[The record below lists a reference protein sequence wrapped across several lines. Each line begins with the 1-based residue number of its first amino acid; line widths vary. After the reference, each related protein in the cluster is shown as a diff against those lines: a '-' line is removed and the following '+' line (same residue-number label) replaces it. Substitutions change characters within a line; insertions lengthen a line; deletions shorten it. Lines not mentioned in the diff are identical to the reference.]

1 MGKASSEPVP
11 GIPLTEPAEGVP
23 EPLTAVE
30 EFAACAAALRRGTGP
45 VAVDTERASGF
56 TYSSRAYLI
65 QIKRSGSGLFL
76 LDPIH
81 EPEGL
86 APVIEAMRGVEWVLH
101 AADQDLPCLRD
112 DGFECDELFDTELAG
127 RLLGAPRVNL
137 AAMTSEYT
145 GYALA
150 KGHGAAD
157 WSTRPLPHDWLNY
170 AALDVEV
177 LVDLRD
183 EAYERLED
191 AGKLEWAL
199 EEFEYERTRPDPA
212 PKPDPWRRLSGLST
226 LRNRRQLARAR
237 ELWMARD
244 EMAEQRNV
252 APGRTLPDAAI
263 VNAAAKNP
271 TTEAELTALP
281 VFGGPRMRR
290 SAKRWLGAIH
300 RANALP
306 DASLPPLHGPRNGVP
321 ANNRWAKSNP
331 EAAERLAR
339 VRAAL
344 AEISDEV
351 AVPVENLLPTDAVR
365 QLCWDGTARGSDAV
379 DDALAA
385 SGARNWQRRL
395 TVAAVAAALASA

>member
-1 MGKASSEPVP
+1 MAKGPAEPVP
-11 GIPLTEPAEGVP
+11 GIPLTEPDEGVP
-23 EPLTAVE
+23 EPLTTVE
-30 EFAACAAALRRGTGP
+30 EFADCAAALLRGTGP
-45 VAVDTERASGF
+45 VALDTERASGF

-65 QIKRSGSGLFL
+65 QIKRTGSGLFL

-86 APVIEAMRGVEWVLH
+86 APVIGALRGVEWVLH

-112 DGFECDELFDTELAG
+112 DGFVCDELFDTELAG

-199 EEFEYERTRPDPA
+199 EEFEYERTRPDPP
-212 PKPDPWRRLSGLST
+212 PKQDPWRRLSGLST

-237 ELWMARD
+237 ELWLARD

-271 TTEAELTALP
+271 TSEAELTALP

-290 SAKRWLGAIH
+290 SAKRWMSAID
-300 RANALP
+300 RANALS
-306 DASLPPLHGPRNGVP
+306 DAKLPPLHGPRNGMP

-331 EAAERLAR
+331 EAAERLAK

-344 AEISDEV
+344 AGISDEV

-365 QLCWDGTARGSDAV
+365 QLCWEGTAAGVTQV

-385 SGARNWQRRL
+385 SGARDWQRRL
-395 TVAAVAAALASA
+395 TVPAVAAALATA

>member
-1 MGKASSEPVP
+1 MSKAASEPVP
-11 GIPLTEPAEGVP
+11 GIPLTEPSEGVP
-23 EPLTAVE
+23 EPLTTVQ
-30 EFAACAAALRRGTGP
+30 EFADCAAALLRGNGP
-45 VAVDTERASGF
+45 VALDTERASGF

-65 QIKRSGSGLFL
+65 QIKRTGSGLFL

-86 APVIEAMRGVEWVLH
+86 APVTAALRDVEWVLH

-112 DGFECDELFDTELAG
+112 DGFVCDALFDTELAG
-127 RLLGAPRVNL
+127 RLLGEPRVNL
-137 AAMTSEYT
+137 AAMTSELT

-183 EAYERLED
+183 EARERLEQ

-212 PKPDPWRRLSGLST
+212 PKPDPWRRVSGLSA
-226 LRNRRQLARAR
+226 LRTRRQLGRAR
-237 ELWMARD
+237 ELWLARD

-252 APGRTLPDAAI
+252 APGRTLPDSAI
-263 VNAAAKNP
+263 VNAASKNP
-271 TTEAELTALP
+271 ANESELTALP

-290 SAKRWLGAIH
+290 SAKRWMAAID

-306 DASLPPLHGPRNGVP
+306 DSALPPLHGPRNGVP

-331 EAAERLAR
+331 EAADRLAK

-351 AVPVENLLPTDAVR
+351 RVPVENLLPTDAVR
-365 QLCWDGTARGSDAV
+365 QLCWDDKAHGAAQV

-385 SGARNWQRRL
+385 SGARAWQRRL
-395 TVAAVAAALASA
+395 TVTAVASALS

>member
-1 MGKASSEPVP
+1 MGKAASEPVP
-11 GIPLTEPAEGVP
+11 GIPLTEPSAGVP
-23 EPLTAVE
+23 EPLTTAR
-30 EFAACAAALRRGTGP
+30 EFADCAAALRRGSGP
-45 VAVDTERASGF
+45 IAVDTERASGF

-65 QIKRSGSGLFL
+65 QLKRTGSGLFL

-86 APVIEAMRGVEWVLH
+86 APVIDAMRGVEWVLH

-157 WSTRPLPHDWLNY
+157 WSTRPLPHEWLTY

-199 EEFEYERTRPDPA
+199 EEFEYARTRPDPA

-237 ELWMARD
+237 ELWLARD
-244 EMAEQRNV
+244 EMAEQRNI

-263 VNAAAKNP
+263 VNAAAHNP

-290 SAKRWLGAIH
+290 SAKRWLGAIK

-306 DASLPPLHGPRNGVP
+306 DGQLPPLHGPRGGVP

-331 EAAERLAR
+331 EAAERLAK

-365 QLCWDGTARGSDAV
+365 QLCWEGTATGVVAV

-385 SGARNWQRRL
+385 SGAREWQRRL
-395 TVAAVAAALASA
+395 TVTAVAAALP

>member
-23 EPLTAVE
+23 EPLTTVE
-30 EFAACAAALRRGTGP
+30 EFAECAAALRRGTGP
-45 VAVDTERASGF
+45 IAVDTERASGF

-65 QIKRSGSGLFL
+65 QIKRTGSGLFL

-112 DGFECDELFDTELAG
+112 DGFECDALFDTELAG

-183 EAYERLED
+183 EAYERLQD

-199 EEFEYERTRPDPA
+199 EEFEYERTRPDPL
-212 PKPDPWRRLSGLST
+212 PKTDPWRRVSGLST
-226 LRNRRQLARAR
+226 LRNRRQLGRAR
-237 ELWMARD
+237 ELWLARD

-263 VNAAAKNP
+263 INAAAKNP
-271 TTEAELTALP
+271 ATEAELTALP

-290 SAKRWLGAIH
+290 SAKRWLGAIQ

-306 DASLPPLHGPRNGVP
+306 ETALPPLHGPRNGVP

-331 EAAERLAR
+331 EAAERLAA
-339 VRAAL
+339 VRGAL
-344 AEISDEV
+344 AVISEEV

-365 QLCWDGTARGSDAV
+365 QICWDGTADGVAAV

-385 SGARNWQRRL
+385 SGARAWQRSL
-395 TVAAVAAALASA
+395 TAAAVAAALASV

>member
-1 MGKASSEPVP
+1 MSKAVPEQVP
-11 GIPLTEPAEGVP
+11 GIPLTEPTEGVP
-23 EPLTAVE
+23 EPLTTIDQ
-30 EFAACAAALRRGTGP
+30 FAECAAALRRGSGP
-45 VAVDTERASGF
+45 VALDTERASGF

-65 QIKRSGSGLFL
+65 QIKRTGSGLFL
-76 LDPIH
+76 LDPIL

-86 APVIEAMRGVEWVLH
+86 APVIAALRGVEWVLH

-112 DGFECDELFDTELAG
+112 DGFVCDELFDTELAG
-127 RLLGAPRVNL
+127 RLLGEPRVNL
-137 AAMTSEYT
+137 AAMTSEFT

-157 WSTRPLPHDWLNY
+157 WSTRPLPHEWLNY

-183 EAYERLED
+183 EAYERLGE
-191 AGKLEWAL
+191 AGKLDWAL

-212 PKPDPWRRLSGLST
+212 PKPDPWRRLSGISA
-226 LRNRRQLARAR
+226 LRTRRQLGRAR
-237 ELWMARD
+237 ELWLARD

-281 VFGGPRMRR
+281 VFGGPRMKR

-306 DASLPPLHGPRNGVP
+306 DADLPPQHGPRNGTP
-321 ANNRWAKSNP
+321 AANRWARSNP
-331 EAAERLAR
+331 EAADRLAR

-351 AVPVENLLPTDAVR
+351 SVPVENLLPTDAVR
-365 QLCWDGTARGSDAV
+365 QLCWEGTASGVTRV
-379 DDALAA
+379 DDALAG
-385 SGARNWQRRL
+385 SGARAWQRRL
-395 TVAAVAAALASA
+395 TVPAVAAALASA

>member
-1 MGKASSEPVP
+1 MAKAAQEPVP

-23 EPLTAVE
+23 EPLTTVE
-30 EFAACAAALRRGTGP
+30 EFAECAAALRRGTGP
-45 VAVDTERASGF
+45 VALDTERASGF

-65 QIKRSGSGLFL
+65 QIKRTGSGLFL

-86 APVIEAMRGVEWVLH
+86 APVIDALRNVEWVLH

-112 DGFECDELFDTELAG
+112 DGFLCDALFDTELAG
-127 RLLGAPRVNL
+127 RLLGEPRVNL
-137 AAMTSEYT
+137 AAMTSEFT

-170 AALDVEV
+170 AALDVEL

-183 EAYERLED
+183 EAYERLD
-191 AGKLEWAL
+191 AAGKLEWAL
-199 EEFEYERTRPDPA
+199 EEFEYARTRPDPA

-226 LRNRRQLARAR
+226 LRTRRQLGRAR
-237 ELWMARD
+237 ELWLARD

-263 VNAAAKNP
+263 INAASKNP
-271 TTEAELTALP
+271 TTESELTALP

-290 SAKRWLGAIH
+290 TAKRWVGAIN
-300 RANALP
+300 RANALS
-306 DASLPPLHGPRNGVP
+306 DAQLPPLHGPRTGVP

-344 AEISDEV
+344 AEISEQV
-351 AVPVENLLPTDAVR
+351 EVPVENLLPTDAVR
-365 QLCWDGTARGSDAV
+365 QLCWDDKAHGTAEIDT
-379 DDALAA
+379 ALAA
-385 SGARNWQRRL
+385 SGARTWQREL
-395 TVAAVAAALASA
+395 TVAAVAAALD

>member
-1 MGKASSEPVP
+1 MAKAAQEPVP

-23 EPLTAVE
+23 EPLTTVA
-30 EFAACAAALRRGTGP
+30 EFAECAAALRRGTGP
-45 VAVDTERASGF
+45 IALDTERASGF

-65 QIKRSGSGLFL
+65 QIKRTGSGLFL

-86 APVIEAMRGVEWVLH
+86 APVIEALRGVEWVLH

-112 DGFECDELFDTELAG
+112 DGFVCDALFDTELAG
-127 RLLGAPRVNL
+127 RLLGEPRVNL
-137 AAMTSEYT
+137 AAMTSEFT

-170 AALDVEV
+170 AALDVEL

-183 EAYERLED
+183 EAYERLD
-191 AGKLEWAL
+191 AAGKLPWAL
-199 EEFEYERTRPDPA
+199 EEFEYARTRPDPA

-226 LRNRRQLARAR
+226 LRTRRQLGRAR
-237 ELWMARD
+237 ELWLARD

-290 SAKRWLGAIH
+290 SATRWMGAIN

-306 DASLPPLHGPRNGVP
+306 DSALPPLHGPRNGVP
-321 ANNRWAKSNP
+321 ANNRWSKSNP

-344 AEISDEV
+344 SEISEEV
-351 AVPVENLLPTDAVR
+351 QVPVENLLPPDAVR
-365 QLCWDGTARGSDAV
+365 QLCWDDTAHGRDQVDA
-379 DDALAA
+379 ALAA
-385 SGARNWQRRL
+385 SGARSWQRDL
-395 TVAAVAAALASA
+395 TARAVADALG